1 METEGKKIL
10 VNYLTDIA
18 DTFRSITGETDT
30 ISAENFSKEVHAV
43 AAPSSKNS
51 YQRNSIEEMNAI
63 TDAKDGDTC
72 LCYYTNSF
80 NITED
85 RAVGLITFPK
95 EVTFENAITDSFDNN
110 VVANFTAIDVN
121 NLGADSK
128 VLNYLE

>member
-1 METEGKKIL
+1 METEGKRIL

-30 ISAENFSKEVHAV
+30 ISAENFSKEVQAV
-43 AAPSSKNS
+43 ATPSSKNS

-85 RAVGLITFPK
+85 RAVGVITFPK
-95 EVTFENAITDSFDNN
+95 K
-110 VVANFTAIDVN
+110 
-121 NLGADSK
+121 LYLK
-128 VLNYLE
+128 MLLLNIIMLK